1 MASGGSTKDCQK
13 QNHGFCLFASI
24 NNGGNFFLVSKVL
37 GLLSVLDFA
46 WVVEEIEIGL
56 VLGLVSEDEFWS
68 WG

>member
-1 MASGGSTKDCQK
+1 M
-13 QNHGFCLFASI
+13 
-24 NNGGNFFLVSKVL
+24 SKVL